1 MIKAKGQSG
10 NSKLRERS
18 MYRILNYWYTFSW
31 DLVCPLQEKK
41 ECLEEPHFDPV
52 GKGIDIILGLLRRDL
67 SNLGGYIHP
76 GLILIVNTIGI

>member
-1 MIKAKGQSG
+1 
-10 NSKLRERS
+10 
-18 MYRILNYWYTFSW
+18 
-31 DLVCPLQEKK
+31 
-41 ECLEEPHFDPV
+41 LEEPHFDPV